1 MIFFKNL
8 GQTCGGF
15 IFLAFLPSR
24 ALLATMARR
33 GTTPRP
39 KATARHQKLFIKSH
53 AVWQI
58 AVTQLCQDTSPF
70 RRVLMLSYQ
79 PCLRLGA

>member
-1 MIFFKNL
+1 ML
-8 GQTCGGF
+8 
-15 IFLAFLPSR
+15 LLPSR

-33 GTTPRP
+33 GRTTRP
-39 KATARHQKLFIKSH
+39 KATARLQKLFIKSH

-58 AVTQLCQDTSPF
+58 AVTQLCQGTSPF

-79 PCLRLGA
+79 PCLRLNAVMLYPHQLQARPAESC